1 MPFLLQFPDY
11 ICYEKGANGLENYK
25 EGYDCSPK
33 NFCGNA
39 NIRSEKV
46 SSKSMI
52 HNWITQFNLDCAEPG
67 VIPALYLV
75 LYVGLALGGLILGPM
90 IDSYGQKVIFISSLS
105 VILTIYGLILL
116 MNDW

>member
-1 MPFLLQFPDY
+1 
-11 ICYEKGANGLENYK
+11 
-25 EGYDCSPK
+25 
-33 NFCGNA
+33 
-39 NIRSEKV
+39 
-46 SSKSMI
+46 MI

-105 VILTIYGLILL
+105 VILIIYGLILL